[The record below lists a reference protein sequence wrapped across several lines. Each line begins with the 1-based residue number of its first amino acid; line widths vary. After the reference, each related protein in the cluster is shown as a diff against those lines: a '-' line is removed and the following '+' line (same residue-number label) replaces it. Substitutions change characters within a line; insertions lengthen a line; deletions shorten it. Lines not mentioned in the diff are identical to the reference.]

1 MTYDFDR
8 LVDRR
13 HTDSSKWQKYGPDVL
28 PLWVADMDFQSP
40 EPVIRAL
47 RERVEHGVFGYL
59 AFEQPEFHELFADRL
74 LKRYGWRVSPDA
86 VVIIPGII
94 PGFNVAGRILAAP
107 GDGLILQTPVYPPI
121 LRAASSIGLTREE
134 APLARRPDGSY
145 AVDLDAFTAGIRE
158 RTRFFL
164 LCNPHNPVGRV
175 FTRDELTSLAQVCL
189 RRGLAIVADEIHCE
203 LTLGGARHTPI
214 ASLDPEIAERT
225 ITLMAPSKTFNLA
238 GLKCSVA
245 IITNAA
251 LREKFIAARVDLV
264 STVNVLG
271 YTAAYAAYRD
281 GQPWLDELLRYLE
294 ANRDFAM
301 DYVRTRLAG
310 VAMYPPEATYLAW
323 LDCRNAGAASA
334 DPFTF
339 FLDKARVALSD
350 GGLFGHGGGG
360 FVRLNFGCPRAML
373 TEALERMREALM
385 RDRPARV

>member
-13 HTDSSKWQKYGPDVL
+13 RTDSSKWQKYGPDIL

-47 RERVEHGVFGYL
+47 RDRVEHGVFGYL
-59 AFEQPEFHELFADRL
+59 ALEQPEFHELFADRL

-86 VVIIPGII
+86 VVIIPGVI
-94 PGFNVAGRILAAP
+94 PGFNVA
-107 GDGLILQTPVYPPI
+107 
-121 LRAASSIGLTREE
+121 
-134 APLARRPDGSY
+134 
-145 AVDLDAFTAGIRE
+145 
-158 RTRFFL
+158 
-164 LCNPHNPVGRV
+164 GRV

-203 LTLGGARHTPI
+203 LTLGSNRHTPI

-245 IITNAA
+245 VIPNAT
-251 LREKFIAARVDLV
+251 LREKFIAGRIDLV
-264 STVNVLG
+264 QTVNVFG
-271 YTAAYAAYRD
+271 YTAAFAAYRD

-294 ANRDFAM
+294 ANRDFVTG
-301 DYVRTRLAG
+301 YVRSRLPG
-310 VAMYPPEATYLAW
+310 VSVFPPEATYLAW
-323 LDCRNAGAASA
+323 LDCRNAGIPGG

-339 FLDKARVALSD
+339 FLGKARVALND
-350 GGLFGHGGGG
+350 GALFGPGGAGH
-360 FVRLNFGCPRAML
+360 VRLNFGCPRSML
-373 TEALERMREALM
+373 VKALDQMRDALTA
-385 RDRPARV
+385 DRPARV

>member
-8 LVDRR
+8 PVDRR

-47 RERVEHGVFGYL
+47 RERAEHGVFGYL

-74 LKRYGWRVSPDA
+74 LKRYGWRVAPDA
-86 VVIIPGII
+86 VVLIPGVI
-94 PGFNVAGRILAAP
+94 PGFNVAGRILSAP

-121 LRAASSIGLTREE
+121 LRAATSIGLTREE
-134 APLARRPDGSY
+134 APLARRPDGRY
-145 AVDLDAFTAGIRE
+145 EVDVDAFSASIRD

-175 FTRDELTSLAQVCL
+175 FTRTELTSLAQVCL

-203 LTLGGARHTPI
+203 LTLGGQRHTPI

-245 IITNAA
+245 IIPNAA
-251 LREKFIAARVDLV
+251 LRERFVNGRIDLV
-264 STVNVLG
+264 QTVNVFG
-271 YTAAYAAYRD
+271 YTAAFAAYRD

-294 ANRDFAM
+294 TNRDFVA
-301 DYVRTRLAG
+301 DYVRRRLPG
-310 VAMYPPEATYLAW
+310 VAMSPPEATYLAW
-323 LDCRNAGAASA
+323 LDCRGAAEA
-334 DPFTF
+334 GRDPYTF
-339 FLDKARVALSD
+339 FLERARVALND
-350 GGLFGHGGGG
+350 GTLFGSGGAGH
-360 FVRLNFGCPRAML
+360 VRLNFGCPRSML
-373 TEALERMREALM
+373 VKALDRMREALTAG
-385 RDRPARV
+385 RPARV

>member
-8 LVDRR
+8 LIDRR
-13 HTDSSKWQKYGPDVL
+13 GTHSDKWQKYGPDVL
-28 PLWVADMDFQSP
+28 PLWIADMDFQSP

-74 LKRYGWRVSPDA
+74 LKRYNWRVSPDA
-86 VVIIPGII
+86 VVLIPGVI
-94 PGFNVAGRILAAP
+94 PGFNVAGRVLAAP

-145 AVDLDAFTAGIRE
+145 APDLDAFAAAIRE

-175 FTRDELTSLAQVCL
+175 FSRDELTRLAEVCL
-189 RRGLAIVADEIHCE
+189 RRGLAIVADEVHCE
-203 LTLGGARHTPI
+203 LTLAGERHTPI
-214 ASLDPEIAERT
+214 ASLAPEIADRT

-251 LREKFIAARVDLV
+251 LREKFVAARADLV

-294 ANRDFAM
+294 ANRDFVV
-301 DYVRTRLAG
+301 DYARTRLPG
-310 VAMYPPEATYLAW
+310 VRVAPPEATYLAW
-323 LDCRNAGAASA
+323 LDCRNAGAAGA

-339 FLDKARVALSD
+339 FLDKARVARHD
-350 GGLFGHGGGG
+350 GALFGPGGEG
-360 FVRLNFGCPRAML
+360 FVRLNFGCPRTML
-373 TEALERMREALM
+373 VEALDRMQDALT

>member
-28 PLWVADMDFQSP
+28 PLWVADMDFRSP

-59 AFEQPEFHELFADRL
+59 ALEQPEFHELFADRL

-94 PGFNVAGRILAAP
+94 PGFNVAGRILTAP

-134 APLARRPDGSY
+134 APLARRADGRY
-145 AVDLDAFTAGIRE
+145 EIDVDAFSAAIRE

-203 LTLGGARHTPI
+203 LTLGGNRHTPI

-238 GLKCSVA
+238 GPTRSPAVIPRPGRRGTCPAQLRLPALDAREGARSDAGSPHGRPSSARLSWSRWLSSCQA
-245 IITNAA
+245 ITDRNSLIVRRP
-251 LREKFIAARVDLV
+251 RE
-264 STVNVLG
+264 STW
-271 YTAAYAAYRD
+271 T
-281 GQPWLDELLRYLE
+281 
-294 ANRDFAM
+294 
-301 DYVRTRLAG
+301 
-310 VAMYPPEATYLAW
+310 
-323 LDCRNAGAASA
+323 
-334 DPFTF
+334 
-339 FLDKARVALSD
+339 
-350 GGLFGHGGGG
+350 
-360 FVRLNFGCPRAML
+360 
-373 TEALERMREALM
+373 
-385 RDRPARV
+385 PARAHASGSSCRRNSR

>member
-8 LVDRR
+8 LIDRR
-13 HTDSSKWQKYGPDVL
+13 RTDSSKWQNYGPDVL

-86 VVIIPGII
+86 VVLIPGVI

-134 APLARRPDGSY
+134 APLARRPDGGF
-145 AVDLDAFTAGIRE
+145 APDLGAFAAAIRE

-175 FTRDELTSLAQVCL
+175 FTRDELTRLAEVCL

-203 LTLGGARHTPI
+203 LTLAGQRHTPI
-214 ASLDPEIAERT
+214 ASLAPEIADRT

-245 IITNAA
+245 IIPNAP
-251 LREKFIAARVDLV
+251 LREKFVAGRIDLV
-264 STVNVLG
+264 QTVNIFG
-271 YTAAYAAYRD
+271 YTAAFAAYRD

-294 ANRDFAM
+294 ANRDFVVE
-301 DYVRTRLAG
+301 YVKTRLPG
-310 VAMYPPEATYLAW
+310 VKMAPPEATYLGW
-323 LDCRNAGAASA
+323 LDCRAAGPAAR

-339 FLDKARVALSD
+339 FLDKAKVALND
-350 GGLFGHGGGG
+350 GALFGPGGEG
-360 FVRLNFGCPRAML
+360 FVRLNFGCPRSVL
-373 TEALERMREALM
+373 TEALDRMRAALT
-385 RDRPARV
+385 DGRPARV

>member
-13 HTDSSKWQKYGPDVL
+13 RTDSSKWQKYGPDVL

-59 AFEQPEFHELFADRL
+59 ALEQPEFHELFADRL
-74 LKRYGWRVSPDA
+74 LKRYGWRVSPEA
-86 VVIIPGII
+86 VVLIPGVI
-94 PGFNVAGRILAAP
+94 PGFNVAGRIFAAP

-134 APLARRPDGSY
+134 APLARRSDGSY
-145 AVDLDAFTAGIRE
+145 VVDIDAFSAGIRE

-175 FTRDELTSLAQVCL
+175 FTREELTSLAQVCL
-189 RRGLAIVADEIHCE
+189 RRGLAIVSDEIHCE
-203 LTLGGARHTPI
+203 LTLEGNRHTPI

-245 IITNAA
+245 IIPNAA
-251 LREKFIAARVDLV
+251 LREKFVNGRIDLV
-264 STVNVLG
+264 QTVNVFG
-271 YTAAYAAYRD
+271 YTAAFAAYRD

-294 ANRDFAM
+294 ANRDLVA
-301 DYVRTRLAG
+301 DYVRTRLPG
-310 VAMYPPEATYLAW
+310 VVMAPPEATYLAW
-323 LDCRNAGAASA
+323 LDCRNAGIPGG

-339 FLDKARVALSD
+339 FLEKARVALND
-350 GGLFGHGGGG
+350 GALFGPGGAGH
-360 FVRLNFGCPRAML
+360 VLLNFGCPRSML
-373 TEALERMREALM
+373 VKALDQMRDALTA
-385 RDRPARV
+385 DRPARV

>member
-13 HTDSSKWQKYGPDVL
+13 RTDSSKWQKYGPDIL

-47 RERVEHGVFGYL
+47 RDRVEHGVFGYL
-59 AFEQPEFHELFADRL
+59 ALEQPEFHELFADRL

-86 VVIIPGII
+86 VVIIPGVI

-134 APLARRPDGSY
+134 APLARRADGRY
-145 AVDLDAFTAGIRE
+145 EVDLDAFSTAIGE

-175 FTRDELTSLAQVCL
+175 LTRDDLMSLAQICL
-189 RRGLAIVADEIHCE
+189 RGGLAIVADEIHCE
-203 LTLGGARHTPI
+203 LTLGGRRHTPI
-214 ASLDPEIAERT
+214 ASLDPEIADRT

-245 IITNAA
+245 VIPNAA
-251 LREKFIAARVDLV
+251 LREKFVSGRIDLV
-264 STVNVLG
+264 QTVNVFG
-271 YTAAYAAYRD
+271 YTAAFAAYRD

-294 ANRDFAM
+294 ANRDFVTE
-301 DYVRTRLAG
+301 YVRTRLPG
-310 VAMYPPEATYLAW
+310 VAMFPPEATYLAW
-323 LDCRNAGAASA
+323 LDCRNASGASR

-339 FLDKARVALSD
+339 FLENARVALND
-350 GGLFGHGGGG
+350 GTLFGSGGAG
-360 FVRLNFGCPRAML
+360 FVRLNFGCPRSLLAK
-373 TEALERMREALM
+373 ALDRMREALTG
-385 RDRPARV
+385 DRAARV

>member
-8 LVDRR
+8 LIDRR
-13 HTDSSKWQKYGPDVL
+13 RTDSSKWQTYGPDVL
-28 PLWVADMDFQSP
+28 PLWVTDMDFQSP

-59 AFEQPEFHELFADRL
+59 MLEQPEFHQLFADRL

-86 VVIIPGII
+86 VVIIPGVI
-94 PGFNVAGRILAAP
+94 PGFNVAGRVLAAS

-121 LRAASSIGLTREE
+121 LRAAGNMGLTREE
-134 APLARRPDGSY
+134 APLACRPDGSY
-145 AVDLDAFTAGIRE
+145 EVDVDAFTAAIRD
-158 RTRFFL
+158 RTRFCL
-164 LCNPHNPVGRV
+164 LRS
-175 FTRDELTSLAQVCL
+175 LT
-189 RRGLAIVADEIHCE
+189 IVADEIHCE
-203 LTLGGARHTPI
+203 LVYSGHRHTPI

-245 IITNAA
+245 IIPNAA
-251 LREKFIAARVDLV
+251 LREKFVAARADLV

-281 GQPWLDELLRYLE
+281 GQPWLEELLRYLE
-294 ANRDFAM
+294 ANRDFAI
-301 DYVRTRLAG
+301 DYARTRLPG
-310 VAMYPPEATYLAW
+310 VRVAAPEATYLAW
-323 LDCRNAGAASA
+323 LDCRNAGAAGA

-350 GGLFGHGGGG
+350 GLLFGHGGEG

>member
-8 LVDRR
+8 PIDRR

-28 PLWVADMDFQSP
+28 PLWVADMDFQSA

-47 RERVEHGVFGYL
+47 RARVDHGVFGYL

-74 LKRYGWRVSPDA
+74 LKRYGWHVSPEA
-86 VVIIPGII
+86 VVLIPGVI
-94 PGFNVAGRILAAP
+94 PGFNVAGRVLAAP

-134 APLARRPDGSY
+134 APLARRPDGRY
-145 AVDLDAFTAGIRE
+145 EVDVDAFAAAIRD

-175 FTRDELTSLAQVCL
+175 FTRDELERLAQVCL

-203 LTLGGARHTPI
+203 LTLAGHRHTPI
-214 ASLDPEIAERT
+214 ASLDPEIGERT

-245 IITNAA
+245 VIPNAA
-251 LREKFIAARVDLV
+251 LREKFVAGRVDLV
-264 STVNVLG
+264 QTVNVFG
-271 YTAAYAAYRD
+271 YTAAFAAYRD

-294 ANRDFAM
+294 ANRDFVAE
-301 DYVRTRLAG
+301 YVRTRLPG
-310 VAMYPPEATYLAW
+310 VVVAPPEATYLAW
-323 LDCRNAGAASA
+323 LDCRSAGSAGA

-339 FLDKARVALSD
+339 FLERARVALND
-350 GGLFGHGGGG
+350 GILFGPGGAG
-360 FVRLNFGCPRAML
+360 FVRLNFGCPRSML
-373 TEALERMREALM
+373 TQALDRMREALT

>member
-59 AFEQPEFHELFADRL
+59 ALEQPEFHELFADRL

-86 VVIIPGII
+86 VVIIPGVI

-134 APLARRPDGSY
+134 APLARRADGRY
-145 AVDLDAFTAGIRE
+145 EVDLDAFSTAIGE

-175 FTRDELTSLAQVCL
+175 LTRDELMSLAQICL

-203 LTLGGARHTPI
+203 LTLGGRRHTPI
-214 ASLDPEIAERT
+214 ASLDPEIADRT

-245 IITNAA
+245 VIPNAA
-251 LREKFIAARVDLV
+251 LREKFVSGRIDLV
-264 STVNVLG
+264 QTVNVFG
-271 YTAAYAAYRD
+271 YTAAFAAYRD

-294 ANRDFAM
+294 ANRDFVTE
-301 DYVRTRLAG
+301 YVRTRLPG
-310 VAMYPPEATYLAW
+310 VAMFPPEATYLAW
-323 LDCRNAGAASA
+323 LDCRNASGASR

-339 FLDKARVALSD
+339 FLENARVALND
-350 GGLFGHGGGG
+350 GTLFGSGGAG
-360 FVRLNFGCPRAML
+360 FVRLNFGCPRSLLAK
-373 TEALERMREALM
+373 ALDRMREALTG
-385 RDRPARV
+385 DRAARV

>member
-13 HTDSSKWQKYGPDVL
+13 RTDSSKWQKYGPDVV

-40 EPVIRAL
+40 EAVIRAL
-47 RERVEHGVFGYL
+47 RDRVEHGVFGYL
-59 AFEQPEFHELFADRL
+59 ALEQPEFHELFADRL

-86 VVIIPGII
+86 VVIIPGVI
-94 PGFNVAGRILAAP
+94 PGFNVAGRILTAP

-134 APLARRPDGSY
+134 APLARRADGRY
-145 AVDLDAFTAGIRE
+145 EIDVDAFSAAIRE

-203 LTLGGARHTPI
+203 LTLGSNRHTPI

-245 IITNAA
+245 VIPNAT
-251 LREKFIAARVDLV
+251 LREKFIAGRIDLV
-264 STVNVLG
+264 QTVNVFG
-271 YTAAYAAYRD
+271 YTAAFAAYRD

-294 ANRDFAM
+294 ANRDFVAG
-301 DYVRTRLAG
+301 YVRSRLPG
-310 VAMYPPEATYLAW
+310 VSVFPPEATYLAW
-323 LDCRNAGAASA
+323 LDCRNAGDAGR
-334 DPFTF
+334 DPFRF
-339 FLDKARVALSD
+339 FLERGRVALND
-350 GGLFGHGGGG
+350 GTLFGPGGTG
-360 FVRLNFGCPRAML
+360 FVRLNFGCPRSLLAQ
-373 TEALERMREALM
+373 ALDRMRGALTG
-385 RDRPARV
+385 DRAARV

>member
-8 LVDRR
+8 LIDRR
-13 HTDSSKWQKYGPDVL
+13 RTDSSKWGKFGADVL

-74 LKRYGWRVSPDA
+74 LKRYNWRVRPDA
-86 VVIIPGII
+86 IVLIPGVI
-94 PGFNVAGRILAAP
+94 PGFNVAGRILTTP
-107 GDGLILQTPVYPPI
+107 GDGLVLQTPVYPPI
-121 LRAASSIGLTREE
+121 LRAASSIGLTRED

-145 AVDLDAFTAGIRE
+145 APDVDAFAAAIGE

-175 FTRDELTSLAQVCL
+175 FTRDELTRLAEVCL
-189 RRGLAIVADEIHCE
+189 RRGLSIVADEIHCE
-203 LTLGGARHTPI
+203 LTLAGQRHTPI
-214 ASLDPEIAERT
+214 ASLAPEIADRT

-245 IITNAA
+245 IIPNAT
-251 LREKFIAARVDLV
+251 LREKFVAGRMDLV
-264 STVNVLG
+264 QTVNIFG
-271 YTAAYAAYRD
+271 YTAAFAAYRD

-294 ANRDFAM
+294 ANRDFVVE
-301 DYVRTRLAG
+301 YVRTRLPG
-310 VAMYPPEATYLAW
+310 VAMAPPEATYLGW
-323 LDCRNAGAASA
+323 LDCRAAGPAAR

-339 FLDKARVALSD
+339 FLDEAKVALND
-350 GGLFGHGGGG
+350 GTLFGPGGEG
-360 FVRLNFGCPRAML
+360 FVRLNYGCPRSIL
-373 TEALERMREALM
+373 TEALDRMRAALT
-385 RDRPARV
+385 DGRPARV